1 MAASTKPFKII
12 LGSSSVA
19 RRQILAEMGYEFTVM
34 TADINEKSI
43 RKEKPEELVMT
54 LAEAKADAILAKLQ
68 TIDYQ
73 DKDADTTLLLTADT
87 AEAITSRLQT
97 SDYKENDAEAILLMT
112 ADQVVVYE
120 GKVREKPSS
129 KEEARQFIKD
139 YSGGHTATFGSVLVI
154 NLKTGTR
161 KGGWDKAEIY
171 FHEIPDEV
179 MDNLL
184 EEGIVLRVAGGLIV
198 EHPLILPLVEA
209 VVGTTDSVMGLPK
222 ALTEK
227 LIQEAL

>member
-87 AEAITSRLQT
+87 
-97 SDYKENDAEAILLMT
+97 
-112 ADQVVVYE
+112 VVVYE